1 MSLKRDLYLSRK
13 PLAGFFAIGAAWA
26 TYFAQMPVIKANVGA
41 SDGAYGIALLVAST
55 GAILAMWLVPVFQRV
70 FGGMALTLGIS
81 IVALG
86 MFASGLSNTLTLLVL
101 GMALAAMG
109 SGVVDVLVNARV
121 SEIEEHSG
129 RTLMNLNHALYSFA
143 YAGAALVTGALREA
157 QVDTITIFVLL
168 TGTLLT
174 LAFAARD
181 RAPQLD
187 TQGVEVLAGEM
198 PHGFV
203 LFAGLVVMAAFLAE
217 AASEGWSAL
226 HIERTLGG
234 APGEGALGPA
244 MMGLTMGIGRLSGHW
259 LARRLRDTT
268 LMLMA
273 MLMSS
278 VGLLLAGVAGS
289 VAVALAGFA
298 VAGLGRTHRAAR
310 STAGSDQPDVGS
322 GLWRVLFRAAA
333 DGAGVSSLRPAQRLC
348 GGRCFALHHGAAL
361 DPDAATAVGTSTP
374 ATVLISPAIRRQT
387 PWESAGYAAQDRSR
401 MSPRT
406 TPLWCPA
413 PCGSP
418 PALQ

>member
-298 VAGLGRTHRAAR
+298 VAGLGISVVAPLAL
-310 STAGSDQPDVGS
+310 ALVG
-322 GLWRVLFRAAA
+322 RIVPR
-333 DGAGVSSLRPAQRLC
+333 DQRLAAISRTSVL
-348 GGRCFALHHGAAL
+348 GYGAFFFGPPLMGLVSQAFGLRSAFVVVAAL
-361 DPDAATAVGTSTP
+361 LCITALL
-374 ATVLISPAIRRQT
+374 LIPTLRR
-387 PWESAGYAAQDRSR
+387 RSEQV
-401 MSPRT
+401 PR
-406 TPLWCPA
+406 
-413 PCGSP
+413 P
-418 PALQ
+418 PS